1 MSDVSELL
9 ARIARGQDGG
19 QLALDGRD
27 GVEGELA
34 RAVNE
39 LSRRLELTR
48 AELHRSQRDLQTYAT
63 AVSHDLRSPLHTMN
77 GFASL
82 LQRFCGDRLEA
93 TGRDYLSYI
102 TGAVE
107 TQLTLLNGLT
117 AWARVYSR
125 GDAAGTVEMS
135 WLRGAALNEL
145 GEVEIGNNE
154 VRWGD
159 LPAAIVG
166 DRGQLAAALGRLI
179 ANGLLYRKEPGT
191 VEVSGERHGDEWR
204 FAVRDDGIGIAE
216 EYLGVVLDPC
226 KRLHTAEEFPGV
238 GMGLAIAARI
248 ARRHGG
254 RVWLESE
261 PGRGTTAFLAIP
273 TAPKLHVLAD

>member
-9 ARIARGQDGG
+9 ERIARGQDAGR
-19 QLALDGRD
+19 LALDGRT
-27 GVEGELA
+27 GAEGELA

-39 LSRRLELTR
+39 LTQRLEQAR
-48 AELHRSQRDLQTYAT
+48 ADLHRSQRDLQTYAT

-93 TGRDYLSYI
+93 SGRDYLSYI

-125 GDAAGTVEMS
+125 GDAAGTIEMS

-145 GEVEIGNNE
+145 GDVPIGANE
-154 VRWGD
+154 VCWGE
-159 LPAAIVG
+159 LPAAVVG
-166 DRGQLAAALGRLI
+166 DRGQVAIALGRLI
-179 ANGLLYRKEPGT
+179 ANALLYRKQPGT
-191 VEVSGERHGDEWR
+191 VEVSGERCGDEWH
-204 FAVRDDGIGIAE
+204 FAVRDDGIGIAP
-216 EYLGVVLDPC
+216 EYLAVVLDPC
-226 KRLHTAEEFPGV
+226 KRLHTAEEYPGV
-238 GMGLAIAARI
+238 GMGLAIAARV
-248 ARRHGG
+248 AQRHGG

-261 PGRGTTAFLAIP
+261 LGRGTTAYLAIP
-273 TAPKLHVLAD
+273 TAPKLQVLAD